1 MNVLYFAEGQY
12 GTGFEITCESEEMHI
27 GDTIKFIIA
36 DTQENRIIEKDY
48 IVDDIVS
55 NSFVLPVIIT
65 KEESELLKEGIYKW
79 GTELLRENELRQV
92 FVLEDNIYQGKL
104 IVRKGV

>member
-12 GTGFEITCESEEMHI
+12 GTGFEITCESEQMHI

-36 DTQENRIIEKDY
+36 DTQDNRIIEKDY
-48 IVDDIVS
+48 IAENI
-55 NSFVLPVIIT
+55 NSTTLAVIIT
-65 KEESELLKEGIYKW
+65 QAESELLKEGIYKW
-79 GTELLRENELRQV
+79 GTELLRENELRQILV
-92 FVLEDNIYQGKL
+92 VEDNIYQGKL